1 MLIIAN
7 FLQPTHN
14 NIIVNKHQQT
24 MPSANLLPHWPD
36 NFSMTSS
43 TPTVSMPTPL
53 IVSNCA
59 ETVVVPCNTTE
70 QPLQQHQQQQQ
81 QQQQQTVLSNS
92 DMTTT
97 MAVTVKRKST
107 SKLPEMSNNSTKKL
121 NEPTEMC
128 SECSLM
134 FPTGVDLKKHID
146 LAHQVLNFFSSF
158 QFAISKT
165 M

>member
-1 MLIIAN
+1 
-7 FLQPTHN
+7 
-14 NIIVNKHQQT
+14 
-24 MPSANLLPHWPD
+24 
-36 NFSMTSS
+36 
-43 TPTVSMPTPL
+43 MPTPL

-81 QQQQQTVLSNS
+81 QQTVLSNS
-92 DMTTT
+92 DLTTT
-97 MAVTVKRKST
+97 MDVTVKRKST

-146 LAHQVLNFFSSF
+146 LAHQVLNFF
-158 QFAISKT
+158 QFFSICYI
-165 M
+165 